1 MDPEWL
7 FSPDANRVVTD
18 NRNGGLETV
27 CKSADEDVNPS
38 LILKGQYPLQR
49 ATLLR
54 MMGDIVPYAEGLCQL
69 KRSGGSWVGRK
80 TRSKCHWIVSVNVSK
95 KVACLFFTLFVCFT
109 GELTLNTNCQKCKRK
124 QMVS

>member
-1 MDPEWL
+1 M
-7 FSPDANRVVTD
+7 TD

-54 MMGDIVPYAEGLCQL
+54 MMGDIVPYAEGLYQL

-80 TRSKCHWIVSVNVSK
+80 TRSKYHWIVPVGVNK
-95 KVACLFFTLFVCFT
+95 KVAHLFFTLFVCFT
-109 GELTLNTNCQKCKRK
+109 GELTLNTDCQKCKRK

>member
-1 MDPEWL
+1 M
-7 FSPDANRVVTD
+7 TD

-27 CKSADEDVNPS
+27 CKSADEDVRNNPS

-69 KRSGGSWVGRK
+69 KRSGGLWVGRK
-80 TRSKCHWIVSVNVSK
+80 TRSKCHWIVPVGVNK
-95 KVACLFFTLFVCFT
+95 KVAHLFFTLFVCFT
-109 GELTLNTNCQKCKRK
+109 G
-124 QMVS
+124 

>member
-27 CKSADEDVNPS
+27 CKSADEDVRNNPS

-69 KRSGGSWVGRK
+69 KRSGGSQVR
-80 TRSKCHWIVSVNVSK
+80 
-95 KVACLFFTLFVCFT
+95 
-109 GELTLNTNCQKCKRK
+109 
-124 QMVS
+124 